1 MTLRAPSYFLFAFL
15 CIVLP
20 ISSQIRQHYALVLQD
35 APVTANFT
43 TREAARSLQAD
54 SYRAQIQSRQAA
66 LKSELASR
74 NFNVTGSVST
84 LANAVFVVST
94 PDREAELRSLAGVVD
109 VIPMRKLHP
118 TINRATQ
125 LMNAPAAWT
134 TLGGVSNAGA
144 GIKIGIID
152 SGIDQ
157 THPAFQDSTLKAPA
171 GFPKCTNGHP
181 EDCNYTNNKVIVAR
195 SYIRQQSAPSNASN
209 PAADSIPDDYS
220 PRDRDGHGTATA
232 SVAAGS
238 ANSAGAVAFNGM
250 APKAFVGNYKVLGT
264 GFEGM
269 SLTTWEDAVAQAVE
283 DAFTDGMD
291 VVSCSLGVIALT
303 PASQDFLA
311 SAFEKAAEGGMVIA
325 ASAGN
330 DGGNGQ
336 QFPSPTFNVMSS
348 PSIAPSVIAVG
359 ATINSHIFNPSVSV
373 PGAPANLQSISA
385 QVRTR
390 TTYYEAFGASSRAT
404 DRHTAARER
413 WLRLLAPC
421 LPSHCRTHML

>member
-66 LKSELASR
+66 LKSELATR

-94 PDREAELRSLAGVVD
+94 PDREAELRSLPGVVD
-109 VIPMRKLHP
+109 VIPMRKLRP
-118 TINRATQ
+118 TINKATQ

-134 TLGGVSNAGA
+134 TLGGVSSAGA

-181 EDCNYTNNKVIVAR
+181 EDCTYTNNKVIVAR
-195 SYIRQQSAPSNASN
+195 SYIRQQSAPSNPSN

-220 PRDRDGHGTATA
+220 PRDRVGHGTATA

-250 APKAFVGNYKVLGT
+250 AP
-264 GFEGM
+264 
-269 SLTTWEDAVAQAVE
+269 
-283 DAFTDGMD
+283 
-291 VVSCSLGVIALT
+291 
-303 PASQDFLA
+303 
-311 SAFEKAAEGGMVIA
+311 
-325 ASAGN
+325 
-330 DGGNGQ
+330 
-336 QFPSPTFNVMSS
+336 
-348 PSIAPSVIAVG
+348 
-359 ATINSHIFNPSVSV
+359 
-373 PGAPANLQSISA
+373 
-385 QVRTR
+385 
-390 TTYYEAFGASSRAT
+390 
-404 DRHTAARER
+404 
-413 WLRLLAPC
+413 
-421 LPSHCRTHML
+421 